1 MWCIVYIRPR
11 QMHVCILQPL
21 VVLSTGAVYLVS
33 SLQSWYGRTHT
44 LEQSQVTNIQNEN
57 VY

>member
-44 LEQSQVTNIQNEN
+44 LEQSQVTNIQN